1 MSLKFIAFITLVVG
15 VVLLVSFFV
24 YEGKK
29 REKEKTID
37 TAGTAPDS
45 PGKTDKLPATL
56 TKTGS
61 VHDLFSDDED
71 ITIDPAAAVEPIINP
86 YDGYVVDKFLIN
98 HKQNMIY
105 ERLEHL
111 LSGDFRISPKIRIT
125 DIIRPEKSIIEADPE
140 RAKVL
145 NGNFNNARFDFVV
158 TDLDTGEIRGIVM
171 SENTLNALSSGPF
184 IAELLDRMNIPLFR
198 YADTSDINDDELSNL
213 LYEKFE
219 EVRNG

>member
-1 MSLKFIAFITLVVG
+1 MSLKLIAFSILVIG

-29 REKEKTID
+29 REKEKAIGISG
-37 TAGTAPDS
+37 AAPTS
-45 PGKTDKLPATL
+45 PGKTNKLPATP

-61 VHDLFSDDED
+61 VHDLFSEDED
-71 ITIDPAAAVEPIINP
+71 ETGDTSTVEPILNP
-86 YDGYVVDKFLIN
+86 YDGYVADKFLIN
-98 HKQNMIY
+98 HKQNAIY

-125 DIIRPEKSIIEADPE
+125 DIIRPQKNIIETDPE

-145 NGNFNNARFDFVV
+145 NSNFKNARFDFVV

-171 SENTLNALSSGPF
+171 AENTLNALSSGPF
-184 IAELLDRMNIPLFR
+184 IAELLNKMNIPLFR
-198 YADTSDINDDELSNL
+198 YADTSDISDDELSNR

-219 EVRNG
+219 EARND